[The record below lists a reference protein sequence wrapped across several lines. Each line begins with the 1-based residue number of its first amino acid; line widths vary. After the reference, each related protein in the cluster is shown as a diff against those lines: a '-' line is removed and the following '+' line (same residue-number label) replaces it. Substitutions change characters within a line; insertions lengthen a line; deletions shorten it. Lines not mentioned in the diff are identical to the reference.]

1 VRAKLAR
8 AMENALKH
16 ERAEQVSAVDPLTA
30 LSNGRGLFLRLD
42 AELARCRRNHA
53 GLAVVVC
60 HVAGLKQ
67 VQQRFG
73 PLACAPLHQSI
84 ASGLRGICRE
94 DDCIARLEDEFVLVL
109 GGFQASDLEE
119 KRKLIESLLDQIGDA
134 DLGARVLAPRLG
146 AAFFPEDGS
155 YAEDLLAT
163 AGSRLNQAR
172 CRVGQSSWPVVP
184 IC

>member
-30 LSNGRGLFLRLD
+30 LSNARGLFLRLD

-53 GLAVVVC
+53 ELAVVVC

-67 VQQRFG
+67 IQQRFG

-84 ASGLRGICRE
+84 ASGLRRICRE
-94 DDCIARLEDEFVLVL
+94 DDSIARLEDEFVLVL
-109 GGFQASDLEE
+109 GGFQERDLEE
-119 KRKLIESLLDQIGDA
+119 KRKLIESLLDQIGDS

-146 AAFFPEDGS
+146 AAFFPEDGA

-163 AGSRLNQAR
+163 AGLRLNRSRPPVEQVSR
-172 CRVGQSSWPVVP
+172 PVVP